1 MQENRFNEISF
12 LKEWTI
18 EILDFFLKIESQQE
32 WYFKEYIKQ
41 VLVAYEKCDFRGIK
55 CAFNDVNDAAFDLDS
70 KQYKE
75 LNHILYLKFG
85 ISLDNFINKQFGG
98 IKINACVQ
106 FKI

>member
-1 MQENRFNEISF
+1 MESLRFWQAHFGQICF
-12 LKEWTI
+12 RREW
-18 EILDFFLKIESQQE
+18 KICHQGREQQ
-32 WYFKEYIKQ
+32 FIQ

-85 ISLDNFINKQFGG
+85 ISLDNQNKKV
-98 IKINACVQ
+98 IK
-106 FKI
+106 KIKTILKRDV